1 MLVACPATK
10 QVSKVSTWLLGKGV
24 RLASPGRTEARRMHR
39 VAGSHASYGCRATF
53 MFSATRPVSM
63 LMAPNSFSMT
73 QIFLPWS
80 CEE

>member
-1 MLVACPATK
+1 MGKQLSLVSSMGAAGHR
-10 QVSKVSTWLLGKGV
+10 QVPRPHRCTCMGLQ
-24 RLASPGRTEARRMHR
+24 AR
-39 VAGSHASYGCRATF
+39 VATVAGLQGVPTF

-80 CEE
+80 CEQW